1 MSLKPQ
7 ASSLKP
13 PQASSLKPPQ
23 ASSLKPPQ
31 ASSRAYYVG
40 LVTRGRRVALIV
52 ALSIAI
58 GLAYPLL
65 ELALKCRRPD
75 SEACVWAR
83 AYWHLSIWIEPPI
96 VAVIAAIVLAVAIA
110 VVRRA
115 SRGRGR

>member
-1 MSLKPQ
+1 VSLKPQ

-23 ASSLKPPQ
+23 ASSLKRLLCRP
-31 ASSRAYYVG
+31 
-40 LVTRGRRVALIV
+40 VTRGRRVALIV

-65 ELALKCRRPD
+65 ELALKCRHPD